1 VAHFPG
7 RYTLGAGAVAGV
19 LLTAVLAARAP
30 QSAAPAL
37 DPQQPIPFD
46 TAVRRGTLPNG
57 ITYFVRQNARP
68 EKRVALRLAVKAGS
82 LYEADDQQGLAH
94 LIEHMAFNGSAHFKP
109 GELVS
114 YFESTGARLGPHVN
128 AYTSF
133 DETVYM
139 LDLPTE
145 SKEIVARGLTALA
158 DFAGGLT
165 LDPEEI
171 DRERGV
177 VIEEWRGRLGAGSRI
192 RDQQLPVIYEQSR
205 YAERIPIGKPEVL
218 RTAPAA
224 RLRAFYDTWYQPN
237 RIAIV
242 VVGDIDA
249 SEIETGVRTAFG
261 PLISR
266 APAVA
271 PPDAKVPL
279 IDGTRVNVAADPELT
294 SSSIQWLRKR
304 PKEGNSRVGDY
315 RRTLVE
321 RLFTSM
327 FNDRFGELARKPD
340 AKFLS
345 AGGGSDALSPTVSS
359 FRLSAR
365 VADGGLTGGLTA
377 LQIEA
382 RRVLQHGFAA
392 SELDRAKRS
401 LAAAY
406 ERAYNE
412 RDKNEHAS
420 FAREYVSYFLSGEPS
435 PGIEYE
441 YRLVRWALPAITLAD
456 VNALAKDRLSGEAQV
471 ILATAPLKDN
481 ARLPNEAD
489 IQRALDEGAAVAVV
503 PWNDGA
509 SNRAIIDTLPTPGQV
524 VARRQIA
531 DLGVTVAT
539 FSNGTEAWLKP
550 TDFKNDQILFMLYAP
565 GGASNASCDENLQIR
580 FTTDY
585 VGLSGLGRLSAVDL
599 EKALAGT
606 LAGAAPFIAMST
618 HGIQG
623 SSAPAD
629 LETAMQLLH
638 QTFKAPGDD
647 PEAFALLKRQIEA
660 SVANRG
666 RSPSQV
672 FGEKYSEVNTSGHCS
687 ARPFTAEQ
695 LPLLDRVRMMA
706 SYKERFANAA
716 DFTLFMVGAFNI
728 DQALPLLARYVG
740 GLPSTGRKSATVKDA
755 GIRFPTGVQRVSVKK
770 GKEPRSQTVISF
782 YADPSPDPMEQERVI
797 AATAILQTVLRDSL
811 REDLGQTY
819 TVSVGLQQ
827 SLPQRGDGAIVVS
840 FGAAPENIDAMAD
853 RVLREVKRLQEDGP
867 PADLVANAKEGAR
880 RDYATALKQNMYWMR
895 RLQTVHLLGGN
906 PSDVPTR
913 ARRIDAVTV
922 DAVRDT
928 FRAFFPLD
936 RYTVVTL
943 RPEDRD

>member
-1 VAHFPG
+1 MAHLSRRRG
-7 RYTLGAGAVAGV
+7 LAAGAVVGL
-19 LLTAVLAARAP
+19 LLTAALAAQAP
-30 QSAAPAL
+30 QPAPAF
-37 DPQQPIPFD
+37 DPQQSIPFD

-57 ITYFVRQNARP
+57 VTYFIRQNARP

-82 LYEADDQQGLAH
+82 LHEADDQQGLAH

-139 LDLPTE
+139 LELPTD
-145 SKEIVARGLTALA
+145 SKDVVARGLTALA

-165 LDPEEI
+165 LDPGQI

-192 RDQQLPVIYEQSR
+192 RDQQLPLIYEQSR
-205 YAERIPIGKPEVL
+205 YAERLPIGKPEIL

-224 RLRAFYDTWYQPN
+224 RLRDFYDAWYQPD

-242 VVGDIDA
+242 VVGDLDA
-249 SEIETGVRTAFG
+249 QQAEQGVREAFG
-261 PLISR
+261 GLVSR
-266 APAVA
+266 APAGQ

-279 IDGTRVNVAADPELT
+279 FEATRVSIATDPELT
-294 SSSIQWLRKR
+294 SSSVQWLRKR
-304 PKEGNSRVGDY
+304 PKDGNSRVGDY
-315 RRTLVE
+315 RRTIVE
-321 RLFTSM
+321 QLFTTM
-327 FNDRFGELARKPD
+327 FNERFGELARKPG
-340 AKFLS
+340 AMFLS
-345 AGGGSDALSPTVSS
+345 AGSGSDSLSPTVST
-359 FRLSAR
+359 FALSAR
-365 VADGGLTGGLTA
+365 VADGGLSGGLTA

-412 RDKNEHAS
+412 RDKNEHGA
-420 FAREYVSYFLSGEPS
+420 FAREYVSYFLNGEPS

-441 YRLVRWALPAITLAD
+441 HRLVQWALPGITRAD
-456 VNALAKDRLSGEAQV
+456 VGALAQNRLGGNAQV
-471 ILATAPLKDN
+471 ILAMAPLKDGV
-481 ARLPNEAD
+481 RVPSDAD
-489 IQRALDEGAAVAVV
+489 LRRALDEGAAVAVM

-509 SNRAIIDTLPTPGQV
+509 SNRAIIDTLPTPGPV
-524 VARRQIA
+524 VSRRPLDDI
-531 DLGVTVAT
+531 GVTVVT

-550 TDFKNDQILFMLYAP
+550 TDFKNDQILFMLYSP
-565 GGASNASCDENLQIR
+565 GGASNASCHENLQLR

-585 VGLSGLGRLSAVDL
+585 VELSGLGGLSAVDL
-599 EKALAGT
+599 EKVLAGK

-629 LETAMQLLH
+629 LETAMQLLY
-638 QTFKAPGDD
+638 QTFTAPGDD
-647 PEAFALLKRQIEA
+647 PNAFALLKRQIEA

-666 RSPSQV
+666 RSPGQV
-672 FGEKYSEVNTSGHCS
+672 FGEKYAEVTTSGHCS
-687 ARPFTAEQ
+687 ALPFTAEQ
-695 LPLLDRVRMMA
+695 LPLLDRARMMA

-716 DFTLFMVGAFNI
+716 DFTLFVVGAFEI
-728 DQALPLLARYVG
+728 DQVLPLLARYVG
-740 GLPSTGRKSATVKDA
+740 GLPSTGRRTAAVKDA
-755 GIRFPTGVQRVSVKK
+755 GVRFPAGVQRVAVKK
-770 GKEPRSQTVISF
+770 GKEPRSQTVVSF

-819 TVSVGLQQ
+819 TVSVGLRQ
-827 SLPQRGDGAIVVS
+827 SLPQRGDGAMTVS

-853 RVLREVKRLQEDGP
+853 RVLREVKRLQEEGP
-867 PADLVANAKEGAR
+867 PADLVAKAKEGAR
-880 RDYATALKQNMYWMR
+880 RDYETALTQNMYWMR

-906 PSDVPTR
+906 PSDIRTR
-913 ARRIDAVTV
+913 AERIDAVTA

-928 FRAFFPLD
+928 FRRFFPLD

-943 RPEDRD
+943 LPEDRN